1 MAVKKKGST
10 KATTTSN
17 SGSRVKPTPA
27 PPSTTTNTTTANPPS
42 PDVSLG
48 YSVLQLE
55 AMLANYNLDA
65 HSTLLALRR
74 SQQLRLLQ
82 IQRHWA
88 TALSSLDPQIQEL
101 SLGRFL
107 GEFEGDRDKALRGV
121 VGGMLRD
128 KQPPMGQVEQS
139 ARKRGR
145 FTRSGSGER
154 CSAAEVGRA
163 EGSRGEVRGG

>member
-1 MAVKKKGST
+1 
-10 KATTTSN
+10 
-17 SGSRVKPTPA
+17 
-27 PPSTTTNTTTANPPS
+27 
-42 PDVSLG
+42 
-48 YSVLQLE
+48 
-55 AMLANYNLDA
+55 MLANYNLDGQSPSLVLVSLLLSDHSLNSLPATAA

-88 TALSSLDPQIQEL
+88 TALSSLDPQIQDL

-121 VGGMLRD
+121 VGGMLRE

-139 ARKRGR
+139 ARKRYVVLPA
-145 FTRSGSGER
+145 
-154 CSAAEVGRA
+154 SAWEQLLSPR
-163 EGSRGEVRGG
+163 EQTN